1 MYKKKQVDQREFR
14 DDLHLAENEFPCLSC
29 LKEEKKKEKNAVPEL
44 GFLRWHSTHQMIQR

>member
-1 MYKKKQVDQREFR
+1 MDQREFR